1 MGIPVKEAVI
11 MKINETRH
19 TVNIIL
25 YSLSTETVEDDW
37 SQLISVMI
45 LLERVAATL
54 SEQNME
60 PTNSESAPLKII
72 AHIGIA

>member
-1 MGIPVKEAVI
+1 MNIKD
-11 MKINETRH
+11 TRQ

-25 YSLSTETVEDDW
+25 YSLSTETVDEVW
-37 SQLISVMI
+37 SHLISVII

-60 PTNSESAPLKII
+60 PTNSDRAPFTII

>member
-25 YSLSTETVEDDW
+25 YSLSTETVEEDW

>member
-1 MGIPVKEAVI
+1 

-25 YSLSTETVEDDW
+25 YSLSTETVEEDW

>member
-1 MGIPVKEAVI
+1 
-11 MKINETRH
+11 MKDTRQ

-25 YSLSTETVEDDW
+25 YSLSTETVDEV
-37 SQLISVMI
+37 SSVRSHLISVII

-60 PTNSESAPLKII
+60 PTNSDRAPFTII